1 MTNKL
6 PDIVVDFSKYVN
18 LDSKNQISFMYSNNY
33 VDGATSWLQVI
44 TIQNWLAEHNITY
57 VVTFFN
63 TSCLD
68 MTIDCD
74 EARTLIKMAFPLY
87 EPLVMG
93 W

>member
-6 PDIVVDFSKYVN
+6 PDIVVDFVAHNPNVPSK
-18 LDSKNQISFMYSNNY
+18 ISFMYSNNY
-33 VDGATSWLQVI
+33 VDSATSWLQVI
-44 TIQNWLAEHNITY
+44 TIQNWLAKHNITY
-57 VVTFFN
+57 VVTFFS

-68 MTIDCD
+68 MIIDC
-74 EARTLIKMAFPLY
+74 ESARTLIKMAFVEY